1 MAQKLQFINLKFLKS
16 SRLDQSGNMTLGQWE
31 ILDLFYGTDNR
42 ASERLAA
49 RCKREGKIRDG
60 SKVWG
65 LRNQK

>member
-1 MAQKLQFINLKFLKS
+1 
-16 SRLDQSGNMTLGQWE
+16 MTLGQGE

-42 ASERLAA
+42 TSERLAA
-49 RCKREGKIRDG
+49 KCKREGKIRDG